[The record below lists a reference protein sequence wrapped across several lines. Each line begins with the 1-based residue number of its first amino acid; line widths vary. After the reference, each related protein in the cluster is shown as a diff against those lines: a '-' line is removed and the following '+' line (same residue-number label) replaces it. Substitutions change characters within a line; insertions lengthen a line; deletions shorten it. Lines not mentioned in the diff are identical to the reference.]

1 MLSFIVVLAQ
11 PCMWIFKRSTNWTI
25 YLLHNHLDIYLII
38 PWKRKTSLVLS
49 NLKWFEKSKSR
60 HWGKNWIKKNL
71 RQPNNSVLCLKLK
84 WPQHQRHL
92 LLKRRTKSLNDTFRY
107 RLQFDCVNDAWISHI
122 LCVKDSHSNQSYLS
136 TFFQQENHPLHFP
149 FWIFV
154 SHFSKCVVCKK
165 ILWGIILR
173 IATLDFL

>member
-1 MLSFIVVLAQ
+1 MLFFIVVLAH
-11 PCMWIFKRSTNWTI
+11 PWMWIFKRSTNWTI

-92 LLKRRTKSLNDTFRY
+92 LLKRRTKPNQKIKFCSKNRNLRLWINNKKPENMYKTKDLGKFQVIFGFQSCSPVFCCLFTSLADVRKK
-107 RLQFDCVNDAWISHI
+107 W
-122 LCVKDSHSNQSYLS
+122 SNLEVGLS
-136 TFFQQENHPLHFP
+136 L
-149 FWIFV
+149 
-154 SHFSKCVVCKK
+154 
-165 ILWGIILR
+165 G
-173 IATLDFL
+173 